1 MAFLGIK
8 KHIRLFERVG
18 CASDAVIGSFQENG
32 ICPGAAALGIHDLCP
47 DVIGAEVTELKLTA
61 GEIFAPDQPVGTG
74 EIPQHNLTDGGAV
87 DANLIVLNVE
97 IIDLRSAGCVEFAV
111 FQSI

>member
-1 MAFLGIK
+1 MAFSGIK
-8 KHIRLFERVG
+8 KHIRLFKRVG
-18 CASDAVIGSFQENG
+18 CAFNVVVGLFKENG
-32 ICPGAAALGIHDLCP
+32 ICPGAASLGIHDLCS

-74 EIPQHNLTDGGAV
+74 EIPQHDLADRGAV